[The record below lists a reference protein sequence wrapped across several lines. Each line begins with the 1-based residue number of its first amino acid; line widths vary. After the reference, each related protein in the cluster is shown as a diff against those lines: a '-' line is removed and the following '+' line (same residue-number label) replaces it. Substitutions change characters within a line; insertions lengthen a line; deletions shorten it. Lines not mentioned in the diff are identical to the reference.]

1 MKILYIGT
9 PTFSDFMSDSL
20 FHGLRSLMG
29 EDVVDGIKIDYMY
42 NNFSSDDLNKFWGKG
57 FTLTKKLKDLNIDRT
72 DLETKIKTKYF
83 DYVIYGASF
92 RSYALNFLQLVAS
105 VYPPNR
111 LVFVNGN
118 DLDRNGLQPTLINI
132 PGIHFLRERLI
143 NDHTFPITFSIPKE
157 IIVDSVPEK
166 KQNIMPLI
174 PGVPKT
180 YIYSDETSY
189 FGAYQQSLFGL
200 TWKKAG
206 WDCLRHYEILSQ
218 GCLPLFLDIHHMP
231 YTLMKTYPRDK
242 AEKLLDL
249 AIKINGYT
257 KSMNF
262 IYNKRRSIT
271 NVNFSSIQFTDPNS
285 YGYFDIANEFLEH
298 TKKFL
303 TTEYQAGY
311 VLGVLQ
317 AH

>member
-9 PTFSDFMSDSL
+9 PAFSDFMSDSL

-29 EDVVDGIKIDYMY
+29 EDVVDGIRIGYMY
-42 NNFSSDDLNKFWGKG
+42 DDFPLDDLNKFWGRG
-57 FTLTKKLKDLNIDRT
+57 FTLTRKLKDLNIDRT
-72 DLETKIKTKYF
+72 DLESKIKARYF

-92 RSYALNFLQLVAS
+92 RDYALNFLQLVVS

-118 DLDRNGLQPTLINI
+118 DSYRGRVQPALINI
-132 PGIHFLRERLI
+132 PGIHFLRERLV
-143 NDHTFPITFSIPKE
+143 NDHTFPIAFSIPKE

-166 KQNIMPLI
+166 RQYIMPLI
-174 PGVPKT
+174 PGVPET

-189 FGAYQQSLFGL
+189 YGAYQQSLFGL

-231 YTLMKTYPRDK
+231 PTLMRTYPRDK
-242 AEKLLDL
+242 VERLLDL

-257 KSMNF
+257 KDMDFVYNQSM
-262 IYNKRRSIT
+262 SIT
-271 NVNFSSIQFTDPNS
+271 NVNFSSMQFADPNS
-285 YGYFDIANEFLEH
+285 YGYFDIASEVLEH
-298 TKKFL
+298 TKRFL

-311 VLGVLQ
+311 VLGVLRG
-317 AH
+317 H